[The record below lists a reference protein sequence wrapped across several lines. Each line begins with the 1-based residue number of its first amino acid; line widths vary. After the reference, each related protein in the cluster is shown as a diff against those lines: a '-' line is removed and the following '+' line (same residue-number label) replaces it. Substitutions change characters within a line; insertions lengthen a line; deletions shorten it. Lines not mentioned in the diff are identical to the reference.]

1 MKKLISLFI
10 SLAFAGSSFAQM
22 SGYSSSQSDGTTLGA
37 NETLTADGIA
47 LGNAVKL
54 RGYVDFVFKYDDE
67 DNSNQNEQFDTTADV
82 DFLFDLSPIT
92 AELHLTA
99 DADDGA
105 ELEQV
110 FGRYSVSQDFHVT
123 FGRQL
128 TVLGFEADEAP
139 GLFAVTHGHTLA
151 DAVFGDLL
159 VEDQNVL
166 SGVRRNYVDGI
177 RLNYNNGMFGL
188 SGGLHDGYWGGDDF
202 NGDNIA
208 IDIAASVMFF
218 PGLEA
223 RVGFAHQ
230 SLDVESSTELYNS
243 IRPEYSTTPISAWF
257 IPAPTK
263 DGDINQFNIWL
274 GYNPGALTLA
284 TEFDTYDFDIGNGG
298 SDTEYWSWMLLAN
311 YQFTDWF
318 AATLR
323 YTHEDFELG
332 SGHSTD
338 SDRFTIAT
346 LFTLTE
352 HFGINVEYSTT
363 STDNS
368 AVATSAGLDQGDYD
382 EFLVEGLITY

>member
-1 MKKLISLFI
+1 MKKFVSFFL
-10 SLAFAGSSFAQM
+10 SLAFAGSTFAQM
-22 SGYSSSQSDGTTLGA
+22 SGYSTSQSDGTTLGA
-37 NETLTADGIA
+37 NNTLTADGIA

-54 RGYVDFVFKYDDE
+54 RGYVDFTLGYDDE
-67 DNSNQNEQFDTTADV
+67 DNSDQNEQFDTTADV

-105 ELEQV
+105 GLEQV
-110 FGRYSVSQDFHVT
+110 FGRYSVNQDFHIT

-139 GLFAVTHGHTLA
+139 GLYAVTSGHVLA

-159 VEDQNVL
+159 IKDQDVIN
-166 SGVRRNYVDGI
+166 GFRRNYVDGI

-202 NGDNIA
+202 NGDNMA

-223 RVGFAHQ
+223 RIGFAHQ
-230 SLDVESSTELYNS
+230 SLDADNTAAITNA
-243 IRPEYSTTPISAWF
+243 IRPEYAN
-257 IPAPTK
+257 PALPWYVPTATE
-263 DGDINQFNIWL
+263 DGHINQFNLWL
-274 GYNPGALTLA
+274 AYNPGALTLA

-298 SDTEYWSWMLLAN
+298 ADTEYWSWMLLAN

-318 AATLR
+318 AATIR
-323 YTHEDFELG
+323 YTHEDLELG
-332 SGHSTD
+332 AGHSSE
-338 SDRFTIAT
+338 SDRLTFAT
-346 LFTLTE
+346 LFTLTN

-368 AVATSAGLDQGDYD
+368 ATAITADLAQGDYD
-382 EFLVEGLITY
+382 EFLIEGIITY

>member
-1 MKKLISLFI
+1 
-10 SLAFAGSSFAQM
+10 M

-37 NETLTADGIA
+37 NNTLTADGIA

-54 RGYVDFVFKYDDE
+54 RGYVDFVFGYDDE
-67 DNSNQNEQFDTTADV
+67 DGGDQNEQFDTTADV

-105 ELEQV
+105 GLEQV
-110 FGRYSVSQDFHVT
+110 FGRYSVNQDFHIT

-139 GLFAVTHGHTLA
+139 GLYAVTSGHVLG
-151 DAVFGDLL
+151 DAVFGKLL
-159 VEDQNVL
+159 DPDQDVIN
-166 SGVRRNYVDGI
+166 GVRRNYVDGI

-202 NGDNIA
+202 NGDNMA

-223 RVGFAHQ
+223 RIGFAHQ
-230 SLDVESSTELYNS
+230 SLDVD
-243 IRPEYSTTPISAWF
+243 STTEVTNAIRAQYANPASPWF
-257 IPAPTK
+257 VPAATK
-263 DGDINQFNIWL
+263 DGDINQFNLWL
-274 GYNPGALTLA
+274 AYNPGALTIA

-318 AATLR
+318 AATIR

-332 SGHSTD
+332 AGHSTE
-338 SDRFTIAT
+338 SDRVTFAT
-346 LFTLTE
+346 LFTLTD
-352 HFGINVEYSTT
+352 HFGVNVEYSTT

-368 AVATSAGLDQGDYD
+368 ATATTAGLDLGDYD
-382 EFLVEGLITY
+382 EFLIEGIITY